1 MIAAGIARRAPRRV
15 HTSSTRH
22 HAIKGSRELYR
33 FRLCCNESY
42 TLIITGK
49 IDTKGSDDVELK
61 ISGIACGKSSSV
73 FITRDGK
80 IYECTDTNTDFY
92 GPLIQSKLLPLSQ
105 KIIVKVVAGFDHIL
119 ALTAKGKVY
128 GWGANIHGQL
138 NFNRNCGQA
147 GRLESPSEINIP
159 NVRKVSDIAAMKFM
173 SAVKSSDDG
182 LIYIQGCLQGKK
194 IKRFAVCEYTNI
206 FDGQN
211 SSFYLR
217 KENYTDEEKDIMD
230 DLRNAFND
238 RSTSDLTIQVDGQSI
253 YVHKS
258 ILKMRSSYF
267 KNMFAF
273 NEMQNRQ
280 RVIKYGDY
288 SYDVY
293 RNFFRFLYTGCVFYT
308 CSKEM
313 TELLKLSD
321 QYCEI
326 NLEEK
331 CIKKLKKNMNSSN
344 VSYIKEIAIKYNKRV
359 TKYHFLYCFR
369 ISCNES
375 HILLSMRKI
384 DIGVIQREDM
394 EVKIIGLACG
404 KSSVVFI
411 TNAGEI
417 FECDSTVDLDY
428 VESRKLLPLSH
439 EIIVKV
445 AAGFDHILALTDK
458 GRVYGWGANTH
469 GQLNFNR
476 NYGQAERLESPSEIH
491 IPNVRKVSDIAA
503 MKFMSAVKSSDDGL
517 VYIQGCLHGKKIRRF
532 AVCEYTN
539 IFDRYNSSFHS
550 LKENHTCTQEEHEI
564 EDSLICA
571 FNNRVSL
578 LRCSIRSSTIINFQ
592 LIEDMLEVIRTPF
605 IEIIL
610 RMLAVFTSV
619 LLFILFI
626 HF

>member
-1 MIAAGIARRAPRRV
+1 MSEDKVNLSGQEYWQQKYSLFRKKLKLFINTYGTNVTTNNIGSSFWVTQGGEKYLWDPIGIK
-15 HTSSTRH
+15 HTIERSSCFPNTSQMPNEIDWTNTR
-22 HAIKGSRELYR
+22 IVQSSVNDDNILVLTDKRMLYR

-230 DLRNAFND
+230 DLRNAFFNSYFLSLK
-238 RSTSDLTIQVDGQSI
+238 STSDLTIQVDGQSI

-344 VSYIKEIAIKYNKRV
+344 VSYIKEIAIKYNKRE
-359 TKYHFLYCFR
+359 LEEYCDMYQ
-369 ISCNES
+369 
-375 HILLSMRKI
+375 LSRDAHNPKRKF
-384 DIGVIQREDM
+384 D
-394 EVKIIGLACG
+394 EV
-404 KSSVVFI
+404 
-411 TNAGEI
+411 
-417 FECDSTVDLDY
+417 
-428 VESRKLLPLSH
+428 
-439 EIIVKV
+439 
-445 AAGFDHILALTDK
+445 
-458 GRVYGWGANTH
+458 
-469 GQLNFNR
+469 
-476 NYGQAERLESPSEIH
+476 
-491 IPNVRKVSDIAA
+491 
-503 MKFMSAVKSSDDGL
+503 
-517 VYIQGCLHGKKIRRF
+517 
-532 AVCEYTN
+532 
-539 IFDRYNSSFHS
+539 
-550 LKENHTCTQEEHEI
+550 
-564 EDSLICA
+564 
-571 FNNRVSL
+571 
-578 LRCSIRSSTIINFQ
+578 
-592 LIEDMLEVIRTPF
+592 
-605 IEIIL
+605 
-610 RMLAVFTSV
+610 
-619 LLFILFI
+619 
-626 HF
+626 